1 MLPDGSINPGEM
13 TSFNH
18 YALGSVSRFLYE
30 KTGGLSILEPG
41 WKKALIAPQPGGT
54 VTHATVNHVSA
65 YGLHECKLRIE
76 DSKLKVDIKV
86 PPNTTARVQLP
97 GIDEEVGSGSKSYT
111 VDWKSDP
118 SWPPKIWH
126 SANGQPAP
134 LDEVVE

>member
-1 MLPDGSINPGEM
+1 
-13 TSFNH
+13 
-18 YALGSVSRFLYE
+18 
-30 KTGGLSILEPG
+30 
-41 WKKALIAPQPGGT
+41 LIAPQPGGT
-54 VTHATVNHVSA
+54 VTHATVSHVSA
-65 YGLHECKLRIE
+65 YGLHECKWRIE
-76 DSKLKVDIKV
+76 DSKFKVDIKV

-111 VDWKSDP
+111 VVWEADP